1 MKISELFLRPN
12 GLKSASAEQRV
23 PEAPNEIDQFV
34 DSVLFE
40 SLPLGIC
47 VCDATGSI
55 KKFNAQAAKLW
66 GREPLLFHG
75 FEQFCGAFTIRNTE
89 GTYLRHDE
97 TPVALT
103 LKDGVE
109 RNGVELIFGKPD
121 FTQSVVNINTILG
134 RDSQGNITSVVGVFT
149 DITAQRAAENALKLK
164 TNELADHV
172 DNGAVGLMWL
182 NAEGIIKWVNKTELD
197 MLGYSREE
205 YIGQHISE
213 FHTGR
218 KASDIMDKLGTAG
231 PLREYESE
239 LRCKDGSIKTVQI
252 SSNVFEKNG
261 RLVHHRF
268 FTVDTS
274 GQKLLYNALNES
286 AQQQTRLINALPAA
300 VYTCDRE
307 GRITFF
313 NEAAATLWGREP
325 EIGKDLW
332 CGSWKIFNP
341 DGSAMGL
348 DTCPMAITLKEGRK
362 VFGKEILIER
372 PDGSRRNVLPY
383 PQPIFDVAGEMTG
396 AMNMLVDVT
405 ELKKAQ
411 LLLIENENRFKLVAD
426 ASPVLIYMSDVTNS
440 NVYFN
445 TGWLDFTGRT
455 MQEESGD
462 GWLTDV
468 HPEDLPAL
476 LELFGQ
482 VFETEQEYKTE
493 FRLRRKNGTY
503 TWVYA
508 HGTPHYS
515 TNGAFAGYIGTA
527 IDINDQKI
535 RKEELEKNVSD
546 RTSELIIANEKLEVS
561 NKELEQFAYVAS
573 HDLQEPL
580 RKITSFGD
588 ILINKYQ
595 DTLGDS
601 GVDMLERMKS
611 ASFRM
616 KILIDDLL
624 AYSKITGDSEREVVN
639 TSGQLED
646 VLNDLDTLITEKDA
660 VIEAGNLYPI
670 LGYGLQIRQLFQ
682 NLIGNALKFS
692 RPGVAPVI
700 KITAR
705 LVLGSDTDF
714 YLTKEEGTQ
723 QFQLIEIQDN
733 GIGFKQEHASRIFQV
748 FQRLHGKNEYAGS
761 GVGLSI
767 VQKVVQNHNGLIRAS
782 GNPGIGASF
791 QILMPAI
798 QN

>member
-1 MKISELFLRPN
+1 MKISKLFLRSD
-12 GLKSASAEQRV
+12 GLKSALAEVYV
-23 PEAPNEIDQFV
+23 PEIPNKIDQLA

-75 FEQFCGAFTIRNTE
+75 FEKFCGAFTIFDTE
-89 GTYLRHDE
+89 GTYLEHNE
-97 TPVALT
+97 TPVAHT

-109 RNGVELIFGKPD
+109 RSGVEIVFGRPD
-121 FTQSVVNINTILG
+121 FTQVIVKINTVLA
-134 RDSQGNITSVVGVFT
+134 RDFAGNVTSVIGLFT
-149 DITAQRAAENALKLK
+149 DITAQRAAENALDLR
-164 TNELADHV
+164 THELADYV

-182 NAEGIIKWVNKTELD
+182 SAEGIIKWVNKAELE
-197 MLGYSREE
+197 MLGYSHEE
-205 YIGQHISE
+205 YIGHHISE
-213 FHTGR
+213 FHPGR
-218 KASDIMDKLGTAG
+218 KASDIMDKLGSAE
-231 PLREYESE
+231 PLRQYESE
-239 LRCKDGSIKTVQI
+239 IRCKDGSIKTVQI
-252 SSNVFEKNG
+252 SSNVYEKNG
-261 RLVHHRF
+261 RFIHHRF
-268 FTVDTS
+268 FAVDISKQKQLYNELRQS
-274 GQKLLYNALNES
+274 GQ
-286 AQQQTRLINALPAA
+286 QHRQLIDVLPAA

-307 GRITFF
+307 GRITLF
-313 NEAAATLWGREP
+313 NEAAAALWGREP

-341 DGSAMGL
+341 DGSAMDL

-362 VFGKEILIER
+362 VFGEEIVIER
-372 PDGSRRNVLPY
+372 PDGTRRNVLPY
-383 PQPIFDVAGEMTG
+383 PQPIFDAVGQMTG
-396 AMNMLVDVT
+396 AMNMLVDIT

-411 LLLIENENRFKLVAD
+411 HLLIENENRFKLVAD
-426 ASPVLIYMSDVTNS
+426 ASPVLIYMSDATNS

-508 HGTPHYS
+508 HGTPHYA
-515 TNGAFAGYIGTA
+515 TNGKFTGYIGTA

-546 RTSELIIANEKLEVS
+546 RTDELIIANEKLEIS

-601 GVDMLERMKS
+601 GVDILERMKS
-611 ASFRM
+611 ASVRM

-624 AYSKITGDSEREVVN
+624 AYSKITGDSEREMVN
-639 TSGQLED
+639 TAGQLDD
-646 VLNDLDTLITEKDA
+646 VLNDLDTLITEKHA
-660 VIEAGNLYPI
+660 VIEVGNLYPI
-670 LGYGLQIRQLFQ
+670 FGYGLQIRQLFQ
-682 NLIGNALKFS
+682 NLVGNALKFS
-692 RPGVAPVI
+692 KPGVAPVI
-700 KITAR
+700 KISAQ

-714 YLTKEEGTQ
+714 YLAKEESTQ
-723 QFQLIEIQDN
+723 QFQLIEIQDS
-733 GIGFKQEHASRIFQV
+733 GIGFNQEHASRIFQV
-748 FQRLHGKNEYAGS
+748 FQRLHGRNEYAGS

-767 VQKVVQNHNGLIRAS
+767 VQKVIQNHSGLIRAF
-782 GNPGIGASF
+782 GKPGEGALF
-791 QILMPAI
+791 QLLLPVK
-798 QN
+798 